1 MSEVSPLPAI
11 FEALRSGATARAEE
25 LSRAALARSP
35 DKPDTMFLLALSL
48 HMQRKLDE
56 ALPFYRS
63 LTELQPDSAVHWS
76 NYASALTDA
85 GDREEAERAFWR
97 AIELDPKN
105 IDTRVQLGRLLL
117 TRRDYL
123 SARNV
128 LLDAFE
134 LDRHSPLVRIHAAG
148 ACTLCQD
155 YQGAEYL
162 LQEWRLWPPL
172 NDDTLQTEFAS
183 LLLLKGDAP
192 GAQIVLEELARRR
205 PEQWEVAI
213 LRARVLERLN
223 RVDEAAALLNSIE
236 AAVLDDFLRTKL
248 AHAQATLAIRTGAA
262 DRARDLLM
270 QAGPLGESDFAYFY
284 ELARACDK
292 LGEHAAAMQ
301 ALITAHA
308 RQTTE
313 LRIATPA
320 NFSSDA
326 KPLPAM
332 ALRVSRAQY
341 LQWPAFKAPDAL
353 DSPVFIVGFPRS
365 GTTLLEQML
374 DAHPRLQSMDENPF
388 FDRLAGILRSHDA
401 RILDD
406 LSVLRQFDCDEL
418 RKRYRI
424 MAAEKVAVRAGAQL
438 VDKNPFNML
447 WLPLIHRLFPK
458 AKFILCL
465 RHPCDVILSCYMQNF
480 RSGILGAACE
490 NLPRLAAAY
499 VQAMQVWLDHVD
511 VFRPDVLVSRYEDLI
526 TDFEPQTRRIADFLG
541 LGDAMPMF
549 HFHARAREKDY
560 IATPSYTQVIE
571 PVNTRS
577 LERWQCYREW
587 FEPALPTLEPMLKQ
601 WNYSVDPAAGF
612 RDRRVSR

>member
-35 DKPDTMFLLALSL
+35 DKPDILFLVALSL
-48 HMQRKLDE
+48 HTQRKLDE

-63 LTELQPDSAVHWS
+63 LIELQPDSAVHWS

-97 AIELDPKN
+97 AIELDPNN

-123 SARNV
+123 GARNV

-134 LDRHSPLVRIHAAG
+134 LDPHSPLVRIHAAG

-155 YQGAEYL
+155 FQGAEDL
-162 LQEWRLWPPL
+162 LQQWRQWLPL
-172 NDDTLQTEFAS
+172 NDDALQTELAS
-183 LLLLKGDAP
+183 LQLLKGDAP
-192 GAQIVLEELARRR
+192 GAQIVLEDLARRR
-205 PEQWEVAI
+205 PEQWELAI

-223 RVDEAAALLNSIE
+223 RVDEAAALLNPIE
-236 AAVLDDFLRTKL
+236 AFVLDDSQRTRL
-248 AHAQATLAIRTGAA
+248 AHAQATLAIRTGAP

-270 QAGPLGESDFAYFY
+270 RSGSLGESDFAYFY

-308 RQTTE
+308 RQTAE

-320 NFSSDA
+320 NFSDDA
-326 KPLPAM
+326 KPLPATV
-332 ALRVSRAQY
+332 LRVSHAQY
-341 LQWPAFKAPDAL
+341 RLWPAFSAPDAH

-388 FDRLAGILRSHDA
+388 FDRLAGKLRSHDA
-401 RILDD
+401 RILED

-418 RKRYRI
+418 RKRYRV

-511 VFRPDVLVSRYEDLI
+511 VFRPDVLVSRYEDLVA
-526 TDFEPQTRRIADFLG
+526 DFAPQTRRIADFLCLDDPVRL
-541 LGDAMPMF
+541 LGFDR
-549 HFHARAREKDY
+549 RAREKGY
-560 IATPSYTQVIE
+560 IATPSYAQVIE
-571 PVNTRS
+571 PVNTRAID
-577 LERWQCYREW
+577 RWQSYREW
-587 FEPALPTLEPMLKQ
+587 LEPVLPTLEPMLEH
-601 WNYSVDPAAGF
+601 WNYSVDATTGF
-612 RDRRVSR
+612 RNR